1 MPQPRRQRSIAMA
14 TQYESHLLTQ
24 QLGSTA
30 HTESQHAE
38 SSQKG
43 VSDGVRHPP
52 LLKEPQATSPP
63 EQYAVAISTHCSSQ
77 STVQQMSSTLQ
88 TAAQQLSLSHPG
100 RGASSG
106 RASKQLPSQGHS
118 QSFAARHVRMASW
131 AQPLS
136 QMMLQQVG
144 SITQTA
150 LQQAASLHIGVVLD
164 FWQSPS
170 PGHS

>member
-1 MPQPRRQRSIAMA
+1 MA

-30 HTESQHAE
+30 QTESQHAE

-118 QSFAARHVRMASW
+118 QSFADEGALHMLMARV

-136 QMMLQQVG
+136 QMSLQQVG
-144 SITQTA
+144 STAQTA
-150 LQQAASLHIGVVLD
+150 LQQAGSSHIGVVLD